1 MVNSFNVSTNF
12 FTLRIEVSYIHS
24 KSKKW
29 VKNSIKTKKEK
40 KKTWITKQSNISE
53 RNFLRGEP
61 KVPIWLHESGEKKKN
76 TTWVL
81 LRNISFSIFL
91 AKHWF
96 EWVRVWE
103 QIKELSER
111 KKKSISF
118 IPLYLLLYL
127 DWCRDWEAYI
137 YLTNWIR

>member
-12 FTLRIEVSYIHS
+12 FTFGIEVSYIHS

-29 VKNSIKTKKEK
+29 VKNSIKTKKRKEK
-40 KKTWITKQSNISE
+40 DMNNETVKYFWTKFFESWTKSTYMTT
-53 RNFLRGEP
+53 RVRG
-61 KVPIWLHESGEKKKN
+61 KKKN

-91 AKHWF
+91 AKHWC